1 MNLYE
6 DIGRRYSQ
14 DPGASAYNTLVV
26 NLFGGPGA
34 GKSTLAHR
42 LCADLAM
49 KGRLVEYAP
58 EYAKEL
64 IWEDRQELLS
74 GAVTARVCIVAEQIG
89 RLNSLRGK
97 VEVAVTDSP
106 ILLALSYTDRDD
118 RDYGSFAESLAEYH
132 RSCRR
137 LNVFVNRSPVYD
149 PRGRRHTLDESI
161 ALDADIRS
169 VLEETGD
176 DAFEYFRND
185 GEAPNYPALLD
196 MVLEQAA
203 K

>member
-6 DIGRRYSQ
+6 DIGRQYEQ
-14 DPGASAYNTLVV
+14 GIEASAYDTIVV

-34 GKSTLAHR
+34 WKSTLAHR

-74 GAVTARVCIVAEQIG
+74 GAVTSQICVVSEQIE

-106 ILLALSYTDRDD
+106 ILLALSYTDRGD
-118 RDYGSFAESLAEYH
+118 RNYGSFAESLAEYH

-149 PRGRRHTLDESI
+149 PRGRRHTAEESI
-161 ALDADIRS
+161 TLDGDIRS
-169 VLEETGD
+169 VLEGTGD
-176 DAFEYFRND
+176 DAFEYFRSD
-185 GEAPNYPALLD
+185 AEARNYPELL
-196 MVLEQAA
+196 AA
-203 K
+203 IMERIGE